1 MWKDLLRR
9 GEKGSENGIVLLD
22 EEYKE
27 ACRIT
32 LEKCS
37 HYYAI
42 TCGVYGAMFH
52 TVFCNA
58 DGFTDTYEAMKKELA
73 AFIDRET
80 TEDEEMDFYWYF
92 TNKYR

>member
-1 MWKDLLRR
+1 MWKDLLPL
-9 GEKGSENGIVLLD
+9 GERGSENGIVLLD

-27 ACRIT
+27 SCRIT
-32 LEKCS
+32 LEKCPRW
-37 HYYAI
+37 YAI

-52 TVFCNA
+52 TVFCNE
-58 DGFTDTYEAMKKELA
+58 DDYNEIYKAMKEELA

-80 TEDEEMDFYWYF
+80 TEKEESDFYWYF